1 MFSDG
6 PGSTLVVTGQH
17 DDLDPHVLQLP
28 HRLGGVFLDHIRDG
42 DDSGQAPVLGKE
54 QRRFPLCGKPLTLR
68 PQLPARCRRIQ
79 MAQNIG
85 LTPALQELSVQ
96 CCREAVARQSPEV

>member
-1 MFSDG
+1 MFC
-6 PGSTLVVTGQH
+6 H
-17 DDLDPHVLQLP
+17 DDLDPHILQLP

-42 DDSGQAPVLGKE
+42 DDSGQAPILGKE

-68 PQLPARCRRIQ
+68 PYFPVNSRRIQ

-96 CCREAVARQSPEV
+96 RRREAVAGQGPEA